1 MVILDA
7 IRRIRKGLR
16 RALKVLARP
25 VRHARGRGGLVIQ
38 AYRGYGSHAGVFLMG
53 RVFRGQGSGSGGFEE
68 NVGRDILDI
77 GRRLVR
83 HGCANAVLAARF
95 CGAEKKVVTDRDG
108 YFRVL
113 LKPVQPPPAD
123 RYWHCMEL
131 ELIAPAGSNVRAE
144 ADLFIPRDE
153 SRFVVISDIDDT
165 VIFTGVANKIMM
177 LWRLFTQGPRSRIA
191 FPGVAAFYR
200 ALHGGAGG
208 DEMNP
213 LLYVSRGPW
222 SLYEVLDEFFNIHG
236 IPVGPILF
244 LRKWNLSLRH
254 PLPRG
259 ARGHKLALIREM
271 LSIYNNLP
279 FVLIGDSGQHDPE
292 IYSRVVRENPGRILA
307 VYIRNIE
314 ANPMRRRA
322 IGVLAEDVAAAGSIL
337 LLAADSFAMA
347 KHAADKGFIS
357 PRALSGVLAE
367 RMREGEPELRPTRSI
382 WRPAPAAAHEAV
394 EQGSLAE
401 KLEGDGAGDV
411 QANVLIASGE
421 VNIADRQ
428 KDVSPQS

>member
-7 IRRIRKGLR
+7 IRGFRKGLR
-16 RALKVLARP
+16 RALKVVGRP
-25 VRHARGRGGLVIQ
+25 VRQARGRGGLVIQ
-38 AYRGYGSHAGVFLMG
+38 AYRGYGSRAGVFLMG
-53 RVFRGQGSGSGGFEE
+53 RVFRGQRSGSGGYEE
-68 NVGRDILDI
+68 NVGRDILDL

-83 HGCANAVLAARF
+83 RGCGNAIVAARF

-108 YFRVL
+108 YFSVL
-113 LKPVQPPPAD
+113 LKPVKSPPED

-131 ELIAPAGSNVRAE
+131 ELIAPAEPGVRTEAE
-144 ADLFIPRDE
+144 LFVPMDK

-165 VIFTGVANKIMM
+165 VIFTGVANKMMM
-177 LWRLFTQGPRSRIA
+177 LWRLFTQGPRSRIV
-191 FPGVAAFYR
+191 FPGVPAFYR
-200 ALHGGAGG
+200 ALHGGAGA

-254 PLPRG
+254 PLPRR

-271 LSIYNNLP
+271 LSIYSDMP
-279 FVLIGDSGQHDPE
+279 FILIGDSGQHDPE
-292 IYSRVVRENPGRILA
+292 IYSRVVRENPGKVMA

-314 ANPMRRRA
+314 DNSVRDRA
-322 IGVLAEDVAAAGSIL
+322 VKVLAEDVAKAGSIL

-347 KHAADKGFIS
+347 KHAAEKGFIS
-357 PRALSGVLAE
+357 PEALAEVLAE
-367 RMREGEPELRPTRSI
+367 RMREDETALRPTTSVR
-382 WRPAPAAAHEAV
+382 RPTP
-394 EQGSLAE
+394 
-401 KLEGDGAGDV
+401 
-411 QANVLIASGE
+411 GE
-421 VNIADRQ
+421 TPR
-428 KDVSPQS
+428 